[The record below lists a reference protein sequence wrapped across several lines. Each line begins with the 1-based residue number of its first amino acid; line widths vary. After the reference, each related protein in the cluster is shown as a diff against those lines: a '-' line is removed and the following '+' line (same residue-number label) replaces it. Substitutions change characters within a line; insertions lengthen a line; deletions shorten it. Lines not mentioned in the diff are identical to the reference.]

1 MTSAS
6 RLPFFTAEK
15 SCQEESLQGLLTF
28 QQHSGLQKSFH
39 STQYGIVIRYKLK
52 VYFLPFSNYTGLW
65 ELYSAWSFI
74 ILQNEILYNF
84 PLLQCTDEKSYFGPS
99 WEERLSYHLRAWCYF
114 PPELKNPSGCT
125 TPFTLLPLHSAFCM
139 HMNLINFHCCR
150 KVNQNSVP
158 PPVLLT
164 LMETHE
170 LEQ

>member
-1 MTSAS
+1 MSP
-6 RLPFFTAEK
+6 LPFF
-15 SCQEESLQGLLTF
+15 
-28 QQHSGLQKSFH
+28 HSRKCPAKKKVYRACSHSSNTLASRSPFH

-65 ELYSAWSFI
+65 ELYSAWSLI

-84 PLLQCTDEKSYFGPS
+84 PLLQCADEKSYFGPS

-139 HMNLINFHCCR
+139 HMNLINFHRCR
-150 KVNQNSVP
+150 KVNQNSMP

-164 LMETHE
+164 LMETCE